1 MDSDALK
8 ITTYVIINM
17 VIKMTNH
24 DKFVVEEMPDLTTN
38 IKNNPYASQF
48 RNELLRYSSN
58 NIVLE
63 NGQMIYIDLSQEL
76 IKSIS
81 EYNMEIFINIL
92 RSENKIIECEK
103 IIDDYKISGKN
114 NSNTYIKNCYDVIIN
129 MDQVYKYV
137 WNICKLLN
145 DDVEGYND
153 YLQWQKDKIN
163 IDSKIYDDWSIIY
176 NIRNEIE
183 HPGNNLFPTLITKV
197 NNVVIIPTITY
208 KGKKYDLLSLAK
220 QSLEIASIF
229 ARLVIGASFLY
240 SKYTKAF
247 TDENRM
253 NIYIGKEDKEV

>member
-1 MDSDALK
+1 MNVK
-8 ITTYVIINM
+8 G
-17 VIKMTNH
+17 KP
-24 DKFVVEEMPDLTTN
+24 KFIVEEMPDLTTN
-38 IKNNPYASQF
+38 EIENPLATKF
-48 RNELLRYSSN
+48 RNEMIRYSSN

-63 NGQMIYIDLSQEL
+63 NGQMIFIDLGKDIQEK
-76 IKSIS
+76 IF
-81 EYNMEIFINIL
+81 ECNMEIFSNIL
-92 RSENKIIECEK
+92 RSEKMLIECSNMIKKYEMT
-103 IIDDYKISGKN
+103 GN
-114 NSNTYIKNCYDVIIN
+114 NYSTSFKKNCFDIIIY
-129 MDQVYKYV
+129 MDQVNKNI

-197 NNVVIIPTITY
+197 NNVVIMPTITY
-208 KGKKYDLLSLAK
+208 KGKKYDLLLLAK

-229 ARLVIGASFLY
+229 ARLIIGASFLY

-247 TDENRM
+247 TDEYRM
-253 NIYIGKEDKEV
+253 NIYTGKEDKEV